1 MIQNLWKKVASCSP
15 ENTVIQSENSQYYIG
30 CLIASRISMS
40 VGDDDKESNCT
51 VEFPLSKDNKQ
62 SWGSMI
68 YNRQKLYMRY
78 YKNVKFNMLM
88 WS

>member
-1 MIQNLWKKVASCSP
+1 MAQWSTEFSLIQP
-15 ENTVIQSENSQYYIG
+15 ENRQYYIG
-30 CLIASRISMS
+30 CLIAARISMS
-40 VGDDDKESNCT
+40 VGDDDKESDCT
-51 VEFPLSKDNKQ
+51 AEFPLSNDNKH
-62 SWGSMI
+62 SWGSMM